1 MPSSYS
7 RVNLNDVDDAAPA
20 NGFGERWQAR
30 VAGGDLAAEQTGIA
44 HFRLHPGRRSPF
56 VHRHD
61 EAEEIYLV
69 LTGSGTMRLDGDL
82 LEVSPL
88 DAIRVAPGVARG
100 FEAGAEG
107 LEFVAVGPHV
117 TGDGQLVDDGW
128 AQDG

>member
-1 MPSSYS
+1 MLLP
-7 RVNLNDVDDAAPA
+7 R
-20 NGFGERWQAR
+20 
-30 VAGGDLAAEQTGIA
+30 TGSA
-44 HFRLHPGRRSPF
+44 SAGRRASPAATWPPSRPASPISGGTRAGDRRSRT
-56 VHRHD
+56 HG

-82 LEVSPL
+82 LEVGPL

-117 TGDGQLVDDGW
+117 AGDGQLVDDGR